1 MTKEEILKADCGV
14 RRYAAGNPNTP
25 VECLKELAK
34 DDDWGVRRYA
44 AGNPNTPVECLKE
57 LAKDDDCS
65 VRCSAA
71 GNPNTPVECLKELA
85 KDDDWDVR
93 CSAAGNPNT
102 PGYKEIESTFIVSD
116 TYVAI
121 QGTNHMWYKHNS
133 ISSEP
138 FYTCG
143 CFCGSRSQLLSR
155 IYSIDNNVDP
165 AKRRQILD
173 KLDLKFKEIFGK

>member
-1 MTKEEILKADCGV
+1 MTKEEILKAAWDV
-14 RRYAAGNPNTP
+14 RCSAAGNFNTP

-34 DDDWGVRRYA
+34 DA
-44 AGNPNTPVECLKE
+44 
-57 LAKDDDCS
+57 
-65 VRCSAA
+65 
-71 GNPNTPVECLKELA
+71 
-85 KDDDWDVR
+85 DWDVR
-93 CSAAGNPNT
+93 CSAAGNFNT

-155 IYSIDNNVDP
+155 IYSIDNMVDP
-165 AKRRQILD
+165 AKRRRILD